1 MKIAIRETL
10 AATALF
16 NGLEAEPLDRIAAIA
31 VQRRTVRGQRIF
43 AEGEEGSGLYIVAAG
58 RVKIFKSGADGKEQ
72 ILHIFGPGQP
82 FGEVPVFAGQRF
94 PASALAL
101 EPCRLIYLPRAA
113 FVRLITDHPAVALNM
128 LAVLSRRL
136 REFTV
141 QIENLALKEVP
152 ARLAAYLLA
161 LSAEQKTEDRV
172 ELHIPKAMLASILGT
187 IPETLSRMLGKMS
200 AQGLIRVDNRDIA
213 LRDRAGLKELAQR
226 GRITAD

>member
-1 MKIAIRETL
+1 MTTPIRTTL

-16 NGLEAEPLDRIAAIA
+16 DGLEPDQIAQLAAIA
-31 VQRRTVRGQRIF
+31 VTRRLVRGQRIF
-43 AEGEEGSGLYIVAAG
+43 DEGDTASGLYIVAAG
-58 RVKIFKSGADGKEQ
+58 RVKIFKTAADGKEQ

-82 FGEVPVFAGQRF
+82 FGEVPVFAGKRF

-101 EPCRLIYLPRAA
+101 DACRLVFLPRAE
-113 FVRLITDHPAVALNM
+113 FVRLITAQPTLALNM

-161 LSAEQKTEDRV
+161 LAAEQKTAGRV
-172 ELHIPKAMLASILGT
+172 ELHITKAMLANILGT
-187 IPETLSRMLGKMS
+187 IPETLSRMLARMAG
-200 AQGLIRVDNRDIA
+200 QGLIRVENRQIA
-213 LRDRAGLKELAQR
+213 LLDGAGLKALAER
-226 GRITAD
+226 GKIVAD

>member
-1 MKIAIRETL
+1 MPTSIRETL

-16 NGLEAEPLDRIAAIA
+16 DGLEPDQIEQLAAIA
-31 VQRRTVRGQRIF
+31 VQRRLVRGQRIF
-43 AEGEEGSGLYIVAAG
+43 DEGDTASGLFIVAAG
-58 RVKIFKSGADGKEQ
+58 RVKIFMTAADGKEQ

-82 FGEVPVFAGQRF
+82 FGEVPVFAGKRF

-101 EPCRLIYLPRAA
+101 DACRLVFLPRIE
-113 FVRLITDHPAVALNM
+113 FVRLITAQPTLALNM

-161 LSAEQKTEDRV
+161 LAAEQKTADRV
-172 ELHIPKAMLASILGT
+172 ELHITKAMLANILGT
-187 IPETLSRMLGKMS
+187 IPETLSRMLARMAG
-200 AQGLIRVDNRDIA
+200 QGLIRVENREIA
-213 LRDRAGLKELAQR
+213 LLDGQGLKDLAER
-226 GRITAD
+226 GKIVTD

>member
-1 MKIAIRETL
+1 MTTSIRKTL
-10 AATALF
+10 AATAIF
-16 NGLEAEPLDRIAAIA
+16 DGLEPDQIGQLAAIA
-31 VQRRTVRGQRIF
+31 VERRLVRGQRIF
-43 AEGEEGSGLYIVAAG
+43 EEGESASGLYIVAAG
-58 RVKIFKSGADGKEQ
+58 RVKIFKTAADGKEQ

-101 EPCRLIYLPRAA
+101 DTGRLIYLPRAA
-113 FVRLITDHPAVALNM
+113 FVSLITGQPTLALNM

-161 LSAEQKTEDRV
+161 LATEQKTGNRV
-172 ELHIPKAMLASILGT
+172 VLHITKAMLANILGT

-200 AQGLIRVDNRDIA
+200 GQGLIRVDNREIFLLDKQ
-213 LRDRAGLKELAQR
+213 GLKNLAER
-226 GRITAD
+226 GRIAGD